1 MSRDDAKSGNRAR
14 YEQSPVSDAN
24 WPLEISDLLTGF
36 ARSLNVYRTMANHPE
51 LLRAWTDL
59 REHVVNCTSLGPQSS
74 EVVILRAG
82 FRLGSSYEWLQHVK
96 RARELGLSGTRI
108 AALKGPLV
116 EVEANDRVLAAAV
129 DELFE
134 RASLSKMLC
143 DALTARVGKAGV
155 MDLVATVRFYSTLGF
170 ILNTFNTP
178 LDDDTR
184 AELAA
189 IPLRDQSP
197 WDDSGDV

>member
-1 MSRDDAKSGNRAR
+1 MSRDDGKSANRAR
-14 YEQSPVSDAN
+14 YELSPVSDAN
-24 WPLEISDLLTGF
+24 WPLEISDMLCGF
-36 ARSLNVYRTMANHPE
+36 AGSLNVYRTMANHPE

-82 FRLGSSYEWLQHVK
+82 VRLGSSYEWLQHVK
-96 RARELGLSGTRI
+96 RARERGLSDTRI
-108 AALKGPLV
+108 AALKGSLD
-116 EVEANDRVLAAAV
+116 EVEANDCVLATAV

-134 RASLSKMLC
+134 GASLSKMTC
-143 DALTARVGKAGV
+143 DALTAQVGKAGV
-155 MDLVATVRFYSTLGF
+155 LDLMATVGFYSTLGF

-178 LDDDTR
+178 LDEDIR

-189 IPLRDQSP
+189 KPLRDH
-197 WDDSGDV
+197 